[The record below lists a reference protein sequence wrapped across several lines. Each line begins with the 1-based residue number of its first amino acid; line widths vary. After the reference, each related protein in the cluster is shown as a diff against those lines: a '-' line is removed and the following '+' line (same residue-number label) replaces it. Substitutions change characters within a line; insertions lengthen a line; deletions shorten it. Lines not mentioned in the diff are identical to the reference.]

1 MRKYL
6 FHSKSDV
13 RIKSGER
20 FRDLLRLM
28 SKSEMGFV
36 KVIVVNTLAVTMLSL
51 AVPLAVQV
59 IINNIGVRTM
69 AQPLVIL
76 CLVLFF
82 ILSCSGALQVI
93 QTYTVEILQ
102 RRLFVRYGLII
113 CERLNFYKEK
123 HFKSANSPALIN
135 RYFDIMI
142 MQGEMVNFFVNG
154 SGFIIQFVIG
164 FALLAFYHPYFL
176 GIAAFMAQF
185 LIVNWMLF
193 GPDGVKAGSP
203 EADGKYD
210 VVSWVEELSRVR
222 NLFTSDRGRDFSN
235 KKLTHLL
242 NRWLEVRNNLF
253 NFQFRQ
259 HIGLQIF
266 SIVMNIILLGLG
278 GFLVLKGEL
287 SAGQLVAAALVVN
300 GIISSLPSLQSFF
313 FSIYNY
319 STALDMIARFYDY
332 PLEEPKAGAKVPEK
346 YDFEFKD
353 LTFMPNYNFN
363 FSFEEGKRNLILVKS
378 FSSINLFYDALMGAS
393 DHVRGEIRYHGQLID
408 DLDLGTIRNH
418 IQIIARDQFFAG
430 TIMENIVGFSE
441 REDFSQTELQEV
453 LKRVGLYEN
462 IMELPDKLET
472 LIQPNSYP
480 LTCSQL
486 LALQVARA
494 IIMKPKILLVTP
506 DFEQISS
513 FKRKLIFTEL
523 LKPEH
528 GWTLLFFTQRYYVGN
543 FDNFFAF
550 SRSEMRKLS
559 DQQEFLKEIENN
571 G

>member
-28 SKSEMGFV
+28 AKSEMGFV

-313 FSIYNY
+313 FSIFNY

-494 IIMKPKILLVTP
+494 IIFKPKILLVTR